1 MQHSKMVWIYT
12 VQVGRSISYGIEPLH
27 VMLRKVSRV
36 DAKALAAQEVLHQY
50 GSEYADKARKINA
63 ATGQCHYFGGYAR
76 HELDLHFQR
85 NVVDCQG
92 YSWYGGRV
100 ETCSIT
106 REVANGLGKLAE
118 VNRDNPQE
126 CLDALKA
133 VPVEYLDT
141 VSEYVPASAETLA
154 KYAEILTRGKVAQN
168 AE

>member
-36 DAKALAAQEVLHQY
+36 DAKALAAQEVLNQY

-76 HELDLHFQR
+76 HEIDLHFQR
-85 NVVDCQG
+85 NVTDTSG
-92 YSWYGGRV
+92 DGWYGGRV
-100 ETCSIT
+100 ENCQIT
-106 REVANGLGKLAE
+106 QEVAKGLGKLAE
-118 VNRDNPQE
+118 VSRDNPQA

-133 VPVEYLDT
+133 VPVEYLDA

-154 KYAEILTRGKVAQN
+154 KYEEILLRGKILTPV
-168 AE
+168 E